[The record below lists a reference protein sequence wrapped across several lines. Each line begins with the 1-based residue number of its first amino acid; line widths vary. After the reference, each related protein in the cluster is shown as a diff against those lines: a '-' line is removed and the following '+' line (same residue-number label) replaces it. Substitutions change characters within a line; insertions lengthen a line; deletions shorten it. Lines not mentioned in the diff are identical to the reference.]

1 MSMEYFDSLKDRL
14 IFSCYDAIMKAK
26 VWFFWNL
33 LVNLWEDVCAMEM
46 PKTKIGDIEI
56 SRMICG
62 SNTFHGF
69 SHFSAARDNW
79 LRQYFTRERTY
90 ELLEACIRLGMN
102 AVVSGLR
109 EDFYEIL
116 QELERNTGH
125 HMVWICTPG
134 GRTAKELEPGIR
146 WCADHGVEICM
157 PHQVYTDNNL
167 IPAQNRID
175 GAEEV
180 LGLIRSLGMIPG
192 WSTHRP
198 ETIVVSDSAGYDVEA
213 YIQPYNSI
221 GFLCA
226 VETDWVAQVIN
237 RTPKPVICIKPL
249 GAGRI
254 MPPTGL
260 SFVYG
265 SIKPIDTVC
274 IGVLSPQ
281 EAEEDARIAVSIME
295 KQHAEVPLQYTRS
308 KQVLAQQKTK

>member
-1 MSMEYFDSLKDRL
+1 VGEYKIRPYRRTFMEL
-14 IFSCYDAIMKAK
+14 
-26 VWFFWNL
+26 
-33 LVNLWEDVCAMEM
+33 
-46 PKTKIGDIEI
+46 PKTKIGDVEI
-56 SRMICG
+56 TRMILG

-69 SHFSAARDNW
+69 SHFSAAKDNW
-79 LRQYFTRERTY
+79 LKEYFTREKTY
-90 ELLEACIRLGMN
+90 ELVEAAANLGMN
-102 AVVSGLR
+102 AVVSNTR

-134 GRTAKELEPGIR
+134 AKTAKEVEPGVR

-167 IPAQNRID
+167 IPAQNRIE
-175 GAEEV
+175 GAEE
-180 LGLIRSLGMIPG
+180 LLSLIRSLGMEPG

-198 ETIVVSDSAGYDVEA
+198 EAIAVSDAAGYDVAA

-221 GFLCA
+221 GFLCP
-226 VETDWVAQVIN
+226 VETDWVARVIN

-260 SFVYG
+260 SFVYN
-265 SIKPIDTVC
+265 SIKPTDTVC

-281 EAEEDARIAVSIME
+281 EAEEDVKLALSIME
-295 KQHAEVPLQYTRS
+295 KQEAGVQLQYTRS
-308 KQVLAQQKTK
+308 KQVLKS